1 MEREELRNEIVKI
14 ATTISLTKDI
24 DIREKL
30 KKKLDNLI
38 DMALKNNK
46 I

>member
-14 ATTISLTKDI
+14 ATTISLTNDI

-38 DMALKNNK
+38 DMALKK
-46 I
+46 